1 MSVKHSARRLG
12 VAHKM
17 LGIIFP
23 IHYLQRPKLSGDLE
37 RRARE
42 EKVEIIVFD
51 ASTPQIP
58 AVKFYKKFGY
68 DWELVPFPSLGR
80 GFPVKQISQCFFKF
94 CRMDIIK
101 FHKKL

>member
-17 LGIIFP
+17 LGRKCQVNKEIYII
-23 IHYLQRPKLSGDLE
+23 GDLE

-42 EKVEIIVFD
+42 ANVEVIVFD

-68 DWELVPFPSLGR
+68 DWELAPFPTMGQI
-80 GFPVKQISQCFFKF
+80 FPKRQIADFFFKF
-94 CRMDIIK
+94 CRMNIIK
-101 FHKKL
+101 FHKRL

>member
-17 LGIIFP
+17 LGIKIFSG
-23 IHYLQRPKLSGDLE
+23 IFINLSGDLE